1 MTWTTE
7 IHNERL
13 AGAVTALTS
22 ELQAARRA
30 ALARQ
35 QDAPKK
41 AGIPAYVKRN
51 LLSRALLKHLG
62 VSDAVRQLSRVNE
75 PTGSMVVVGPEPGTF
90 PNHPW
95 DRVTPRCEHG
105 VVTEFRYPKLD
116 DKPTPLTRSVLGSHV
131 LPEVCSGCHSG
142 VTSSGPRWTAPTV
155 ESFSSRTVVKSMPW
169 RKDKP
174 WQGTPQV
181 TPTLQKKQTGAPVT
195 QAISQHLVVARPTGQ
210 VILVSPTPRTTPYNT
225 VTKCGELVSDIE
237 WQSRT
242 PGRELDRAFDAKM
255 TLTSLDKDFTGD
267 EDAELNSDGDDIAPF
282 EASES
287 MTMNRPGVDEHV
299 EHVVLGKKLPQG
311 IRTPARSYFERET
324 TEYHS
329 AEMLGWLPDDFT
341 EESLGIHN
349 KVDALVMY
357 VVAQAITGFDLLDE
371 ERNDERVVN
380 FVRRH
385 ANEYAAPSAGSFVS
399 AAIERAVRMRLR
411 KITLHQV
418 RQYRECLQAQK
429 IA

>member
-1 MTWTTE
+1 M
-7 IHNERL
+7 IQISPKV
-13 AGAVTALTS
+13 AALP
-22 ELQAARRA
+22 EWLRRA
-30 ALARQ
+30 RAKALARQ
-35 QDAPKK
+35 SDAPKK
-41 AGIPAYVKRN
+41 AGIPANVKRN
-51 LLSRALLKHLG
+51 LLNGALLKHLG
-62 VSDAVRQLSRVNE
+62 ASDAVRQLSRVNE
-75 PTGSMVVVGPEPGTF
+75 PNGSTVVVGPEPGTF

-95 DRVTPRCEHG
+95 DVVTPRCEHG

-116 DKPTPLTRSVLGSHV
+116 DKRTPLTRGVLGSHV
-131 LPEVCSGCHSG
+131 LPEVCSGCHAG

-155 ESFSSRTVVKSMPW
+155 DSFSSRMVVKSMLW

-174 WQGTPQV
+174 WQGTPA
-181 TPTLQKKQTGAPVT
+181 TLTLRKNHTVALVT
-195 QAISQHLVVARPTGQ
+195 QATLQHPVVARPTGQ
-210 VILVSPTPRTTPYNT
+210 VILVSSTPRTTPYNT
-225 VTKCGELVSDIE
+225 VTKCGELVSDIK
-237 WQSRT
+237 WQART
-242 PGRELDRAFDAKM
+242 PGREIDRAFDAKT

-267 EDAELNSDGDDIAPF
+267 NSPKLNSDGDDLAPF

-287 MTMNRPGVDEHV
+287 MTMNRPGVDERV

-329 AEMLGWLPDDFT
+329 AEMLGWLPDDYT

-357 VVAQAITGFDLLDE
+357 VIAQAITEFDLLYQ
-371 ERNDERVVN
+371 ERNDQRVVN
-380 FVRRH
+380 FVRRR
-385 ANEYAAPSAGSFVS
+385 AKDYAAPSAGSFTS

-411 KITLHQV
+411 NMTLHQV